1 MKAIM
6 QRLARTL
13 VASIL
18 FITLVGAVTVYAAEM
33 GGGTDL
39 MKAGL
44 KAVGAGL
51 SMLGGAVGAGYA
63 IGAVG
68 AASLAVVSEKPEE
81 FGRTLL
87 YIGIAETPAIYG
99 IAIAMVIIF
108 AT

>member
-1 MKAIM
+1 M
-6 QRLARTL
+6 QKLARTL

-18 FITLVGAVTVYAAEM
+18 FITLVGAATVYAAEM
-33 GGGTDL
+33 GGSGADL